1 MRILITGGA
10 GFLGQRLAAELLRR
24 GELALDDKPA
34 IAIEQIVLAD
44 VAMPPQWQAGLERHS
59 RIQFSAGDVTD
70 AQYVQSLFTGGIDLV
85 FHLASIVS
93 SHGEQDFDL
102 ALRVNLDGT
111 RHLLDSARAQQNNTR
126 TVFTSSLAAFGG
138 DHMPH
143 TIDDH
148 TKQTATTTYGTT
160 KTIGELLINDY
171 SRKGFLDGRTA
182 RLPTVIIRPGVPN
195 KAASSFVSGLFREPL
210 NGVDCVIP
218 VDPAMPMAVL
228 GYRSIVNGM
237 IRLAELPAQKLGS
250 ERAVGLPA
258 FNVTVQDLMNALHN
272 AAGGRALGKHII
284 EHDPDI
290 ARIVGS
296 WPRAIDGSRALSLGL
311 PLESQLEDIV
321 AYYID
326 DYLSD

>member
-1 MRILITGGA
+1 MRILITGGG
-10 GFLGQRLAAELLRR
+10 GFLGQRLAAALLQR
-24 GELALDDKPA
+24 GTVALDDQAATSIK
-34 IAIEQIVLAD
+34 QIVLSDIARP
-44 VAMPPQWQAGLERHS
+44 ASWHPGLQDNPACE
-59 RIQFSAGDVTD
+59 FVAGDITD
-70 AQYVQSLFTGGIDLV
+70 DRFVQSFFDQTTDLV

-111 RHLLDSARAQQNNTR
+111 RHLFDCIRQQGNQARV
-126 TVFTSSLAAFGG
+126 VFTSSLAAFGG
-138 DHMPH
+138 DNMPD

-182 RLPTVIIRPGVPN
+182 RLPTVIIRPGKPN

-210 NGVDCVIP
+210 NGEDCVIP

-228 GYRSIVNGM
+228 GYRSIVDGM
-237 IRLAELPAQKLGS
+237 IRLAELPATALGS

-258 FNVTVQDLMNALHN
+258 LNVTVQDLMNAVHN
-272 AAGGRALGKHII
+272 ASDGRNLGRHIVKHDENIS
-284 EHDPDI
+284 
-290 ARIVGS
+290 RIVGS
-296 WPRAIDGSRALSLGL
+296 WPKAIDGSRARALGL
-311 PLESQLEDIV
+311 PIEANLEEIV
-321 AYYID
+321 HYYIE
-326 DYLSD
+326 DYLI